1 MILSFGVE
9 EKIKRQK
16 DGKMSTSQTSLEE
29 KCNSEKSYNW
39 PPLIEGERSLYN
51 AHLLRIEA
59 LNQVPIRL
67 WEECVEQANLPEQL
81 TRQDREFLQSYDGTS
96 EEVFR
101 TLVITTKNISAS
113 LDEKKSLIDCI
124 REKDIMFP
132 LKLKDKIIEL
142 IQSWAYARGVC
153 LTTVTIQG
161 EIKVYDNLI
170 WVNLPVTEREKL
182 KNASYQQITLIPS
195 GKIIKDSSV
204 RIISGSISTSS
215 TGVYFYETP
224 RMN

>member
-1 MILSFGVE
+1 
-9 EKIKRQK
+9 
-16 DGKMSTSQTSLEE
+16 MSTSQTSLEE

-81 TRQDREFLQSYDGTS
+81 TRQDRDFLQSYDETS
-96 EEVFR
+96 EEVCR
-101 TLVITTKNISAS
+101 TLVITTKNMSAS
-113 LDEKKSLIDCI
+113 FDEKKSLIDCI

-132 LKLKDKIIEL
+132 LKLKEKIIEL

-161 EIKVYDNLI
+161 EIKLHDDLT
-170 WVNLPVTEREKL
+170 LAFLSAEERERFKRI
-182 KNASYQQITLIPS
+182 SHQQITLTLK

-204 RIISGSISTSS
+204 RIISGSIPISS